1 MRIINTI
8 KLWLGIVSVGALQGK
23 SKSVISV
30 FTKTIEDLRQV
41 NSTALTQIA
50 NKEDE
55 IQKLALEKLD
65 LQTLHAQNAGVIEK
79 INQIIA

>member
-1 MRIINTI
+1 MRIIDTI

-30 FTKTIEDLRQV
+30 FTKTVEDLRQV
-41 NSTALTQIA
+41 NSAALKQIA

-65 LQTLHAQNAGVIEK
+65 LLTLHTQNAGVIDK